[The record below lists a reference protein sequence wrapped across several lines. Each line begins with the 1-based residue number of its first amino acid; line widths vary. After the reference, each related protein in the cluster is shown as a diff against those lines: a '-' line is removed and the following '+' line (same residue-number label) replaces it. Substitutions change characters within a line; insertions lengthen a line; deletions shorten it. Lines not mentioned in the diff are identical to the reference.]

1 MIFPSLSSFRVQPLS
16 SRHAYEGWRTLPTDK
31 INLKYLCNDYECC
44 YFCFF
49 AIFLSRY
56 IDVFSL
62 SFVAEDYGEYLTA
75 SVIIGDAAS
84 LMWRLLG
91 LFYEYD
97 SKSSQLVW
105 VKKYVHERHT
115 PTGCPIYD
123 FFMGTIL
130 YPRIGNVDVKMIA
143 EARWSWIT
151 LAITTYSC
159 AVKQYENLGYVSPQM
174 ALMVLAHWLYSNATV
189 KGESCIT
196 PAWDMLYEKFGWTLN
211 FWNIA
216 GVPYLYCFQ
225 SYYVLKNQSRLDE
238 QQSRRSI
245 CNAFP
250 IYWSLYAY
258 GYESLY

>member
-1 MIFPSLSSFRVQPLS
+1 MGLRSTAYAVDNSHIHDLSFCISNLLMIFPSLSSFRVQPLS

-44 YFCFF
+44 YFCLF

-56 IDVFSL
+56 IDIFSL
-62 SFVAEDYGEYLTA
+62 SFVAENYGEYLTA

-97 SKSSQLVW
+97 PKSSQLVW

-130 YPRIGNVDVKMIA
+130 YPRIGNVDFKMIA

-151 LAITTYSC
+151 LAVTTYSC

-189 KGESCIT
+189 KGERCIT
-196 PAWDMLYEKFGWTLN
+196 PIWDMICYM
-211 FWNIA
+211 
-216 GVPYLYCFQ
+216 
-225 SYYVLKNQSRLDE
+225 
-238 QQSRRSI
+238 RS
-245 CNAFP
+245 
-250 IYWSLYAY
+250 LV
-258 GYESLY
+258 GR